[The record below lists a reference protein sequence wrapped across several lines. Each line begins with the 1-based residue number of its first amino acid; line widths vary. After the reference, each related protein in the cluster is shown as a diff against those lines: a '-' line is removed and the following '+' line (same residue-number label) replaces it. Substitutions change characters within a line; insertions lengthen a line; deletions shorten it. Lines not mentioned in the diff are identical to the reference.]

1 MESIIPDPPVVIK
14 PDMEVIWSHNV
25 AIDSTEGFITTPFIW
40 NENLIYS
47 TYYYQEGNTIQSRNT
62 KTGMLNW
69 ESNDVRL
76 GNKSIN
82 EFNYTVFG
90 DEIIWENF
98 NDLLNISLHDG
109 KILQHERVIDA
120 WMGPRCSIF
129 NDFIY
134 TTISDKS
141 IQQENDF
148 LVRRNVNGGIWD
160 TLTTISKEDGFTPFI
175 YTPTGFVAPSGD
187 SMLLFSVGKW
197 NFQESK
203 GQSDY
208 YCLLLKDRSIK
219 WRLKDWDK
227 EATSVLYPVIY
238 DRKVYF
244 QGHHSIYCVDIQTG
258 IEKWRFVM
266 PNPLEDTKS
275 CHLIIVDNK
284 LYIKGKNYN
293 TLRCLDPQTGN
304 QIWANSDLGGG
315 TEKLQY
321 ANGMV
326 MFTSHYYLCI
336 VNGTSGKTIWKK
348 KSPNSNG
355 DVNFNGWVPI
365 AVNIKDSIIYACDKQ
380 NIMAIKMP
388 KIE

>member
-1 MESIIPDPPVVIK
+1 
-14 PDMEVIWSHNV
+14 
-25 AIDSTEGFITTPFIW
+25 
-40 NENLIYS
+40 
-47 TYYYQEGNTIQSRNT
+47 
-62 KTGMLNW
+62 
-69 ESNDVRL
+69 
-76 GNKSIN
+76 
-82 EFNYTVFG
+82 
-90 DEIIWENF
+90 
-98 NDLLNISLHDG
+98 
-109 KILQHERVIDA
+109 
-120 WMGPRCSIF
+120 
-129 NDFIY
+129 
-134 TTISDKS
+134 
-141 IQQENDF
+141 
-148 LVRRNVNGGIWD
+148 
-160 TLTTISKEDGFTPFI
+160 
-175 YTPTGFVAPSGD
+175 
-187 SMLLFSVGKW
+187 
-197 NFQESK
+197 
-203 GQSDY
+203 
-208 YCLLLKDRSIK
+208 
-219 WRLKDWDK
+219 
-227 EATSVLYPVIY
+227 
-238 DRKVYF
+238 
-244 QGHHSIYCVDIQTG
+244 
-258 IEKWRFVM
+258 M